1 MNIKDLVTKKQSLE
15 KIVKIVESDKNITLI
30 SILKLSKQINFFLER
45 ALHSQMLISTLDKKY
60 EIENELLYSE
70 NSLYRNEIKSIPKL
84 WIYITEEE
92 KFETNSYIRHE
103 KLLKSDYNN
112 KNDVIIAIGKRA
124 ISFAKEM
131 KFNIIY
137 QYEQNNVDV
146 LSKVLPEFIIAYLL
160 KNGFHNVRFIINSSK
175 IKKLY
180 LNVLPINEFELN
192 LENKYQNLE
201 TLTNINKLKIFPDVS
216 SFIDSEIY
224 SFLTYITLTLLSESA
239 LINQKYTLVAQNKTI
254 NDLDD
259 RILFLN
265 KKVIQAKRELEV
277 EQISILS
284 KKKDM
289 LHTVKEGKNEK

>member
-124 ISFAKEM
+124 ISFAEEM